1 LLVAPPAPVL
11 HVLVAGARSIDLAP
25 AAQGG
30 DQAALPEVVI
40 VFAQVVGSLNFSYRR
55 RSETHAVRK
64 AITRCMLQM
73 LDELP
78 ETEEGRDGYL
88 CRIQEADLKY
98 MVSFKAAHVALQWC
112 MLVQVRAFAGM
123 GATCLTGAGQEVLV
137 VEAMPTQCMFI
148 HWQSRAESGF

>member
-1 LLVAPPAPVL
+1 MCLA
-11 HVLVAGARSIDLAP
+11 AGARSIDLAP

-55 RSETHAVRK
+55 RSETHTVRK

-98 MVSFKAAHVALQWC
+98 MVSFKAAHTALQWC
-112 MLVQVRAFAGM
+112 MMVQVRAWAWVGWSV
-123 GATCLTGAGQEVLV
+123 GL
-137 VEAMPTQCMFI
+137 
-148 HWQSRAESGF
+148 